1 LILPICIPARKS
13 CTLKTEIVVPDVTWT
28 TVMLAFGLGLKLLC
42 AIWALAWAGWVL
54 VRGQR
59 TPLHLTWGVFTLCMG
74 ALLVAEGLGST
85 LGSARLWLLMLSGGT
100 CSVFWLFTRALF
112 RKTAAIGPFELML
125 VGGIIAPSVI
135 KPVLIISGFDAP
147 IEILVS
153 AQTMLSS
160 TALMLS
166 VWEAARN
173 WPSAEHVNE
182 RRLRIGYLAVFSS
195 GVFLCAIVFNT
206 AAPISP
212 QLVTLIEALCAAAV
226 LAIGSIAIVYR
237 GAHPVPEWRPA
248 PEATETDVQL
258 GQRLIRLMDREQL
271 YLEPDLSL
279 RRLAQALGEPPN
291 KVSRAITAGLKAANV
306 NQLINARRIAHAQ
319 SLLTDPDKDSLTILQ
334 VALESGFNSIGP
346 FNRAFKALTDQ
357 TPRDYRRGRD
367 LATQGVAAE

>member
-1 LILPICIPARKS
+1 
-13 CTLKTEIVVPDVTWT
+13 
-28 TVMLAFGLGLKLLC
+28 MLAFGLGLKLLC

-59 TPLHLTWGVFTLCMG
+59 TPLHLTWGIFTLCMG
-74 ALLVAEGLGST
+74 ALLIAEGLGST

-125 VGGIIAPSVI
+125 VAGIIAPSMI
-135 KPVLIISGFDAP
+135 KPVFIISGFDAP
-147 IEILVS
+147 IEILVN

-212 QLVTLIEALCAAAV
+212 QLVTLIEALCAAAI
-226 LAIGSIAIVYR
+226 LAVGSIALVYR
-237 GAHPVPEWRPA
+237 RTHPAPDQRPA
-248 PEATETDVQL
+248 PEATETDTQL
-258 GQRLIRLMDREQL
+258 GQRLIRLIEREQL
-271 YLEPDLSL
+271 HLDPDLNVRS
-279 RRLAQALGEPPN
+279 LAQALGEPPN
-291 KVSRAITAGLKAANV
+291 KVSRAITAGLKAGNV
-306 NQLINARRIAHAQ
+306 NQLINARRITHAKT
-319 SLLTDPDKDSLTILQ
+319 LLADPSQDHMTILQ
-334 VALESGFNSIGP
+334 VALNSGFNSIGP
-346 FNRAFKALTDQ
+346 FNRAFKAQTGVTPRAFRQGRTTLTDAL
-357 TPRDYRRGRD
+357 P
-367 LATQGVAAE
+367 AE

>member
-1 LILPICIPARKS
+1 
-13 CTLKTEIVVPDVTWT
+13 
-28 TVMLAFGLGLKLLC
+28 MLAFGLGLKLFC
-42 AIWALAWAGWVL
+42 AIWAAAWAGWVL
-54 VRGQR
+54 MRGQR
-59 TPLHLTWGVFTLCMG
+59 TPLHLSWGVFTLCMG
-74 ALLVAEGLGST
+74 ALLVAEGLGDS

-112 RKTAAIGPFELML
+112 HKTTAFGPFELAL
-125 VGGIIAPSVI
+125 VAGIIAPSMI
-135 KPVLIISGFDAP
+135 KPVLIISGFNAP
-147 IEILVS
+147 IDILVN

-173 WPSAEHVNE
+173 WPSAEHMNE
-182 RRLRIGYLAVFSS
+182 RRLRIGYLAVFCS

-206 AAPISP
+206 GAPISP
-212 QLVTLIEALCAAAV
+212 QLVTLIEALCAAAILTV
-226 LAIGSIAIVYR
+226 GSVAIVYR
-237 GAHPVPEWRPA
+237 HAHPAPDWRPA

-271 YLEPDLSL
+271 HLDPDLNL
-279 RRLAQALGEPPN
+279 RCLAQALGEPPN

-367 LATQGVAAE
+367 RAAQALAAE